1 MFGVDSGCRNWD
13 SKSRAV
19 VDLVWIHGERIL
31 AYPYSIVRIQASSD
45 EGCISNPS
53 GVLEFPTARR
63 RRCADVALLV
73 KAEET

>member
-45 EGCISNPS
+45 ERRISNSS
-53 GVLEFPTARR
+53 GVLELPPAC
-63 RRCADVALLV
+63 RCRCTDVA
-73 KAEET
+73 